1 MTINVKALYNKAYEN
16 KRIYHDIYSIVLIKV
31 AGFWQLRD
39 FQVKYY
45 QVFV

>member
-1 MTINVKALYNKAYEN
+1 MTINVKALYDKAYEN
-16 KRIYHDIYSIVLIKV
+16 KRIYHDIHDILIKV